1 MAAFITEEFR
11 AVMKSV
17 QNVTDFCVPTAS
29 KAPNLQKR
37 PLNYRFNTL
46 FHSNTEHVQG
56 LGANGKAAF
65 SPKAH
70 G

>member
-46 FHSNTEHVQG
+46 FHS
-56 LGANGKAAF
+56 A
-65 SPKAH
+65 
-70 G
+70 